1 MFFYTICWV
10 GLHVF
15 DINMYVLHCM
25 YFSGTCF
32 LGEFQVCCCVV
43 FICLKYHILFIPFP
57 ANGPLAFIV
66 GPFCVYK
73 PAALNVLECARVFL
87 QGATREGRHWVS
99 GSTPSSFLEKAER
112 LSHPQA
118 APWRPFFLALP

>member
-32 LGEFQVCCCVV
+32 LGEFQVCCRVV

-87 QGATREGRHWVS
+87 QGNPGGTSLGLRKHTLQFPREG
-99 GSTPSSFLEKAER
+99 
-112 LSHPQA
+112 
-118 APWRPFFLALP
+118 